1 MRGAAAAAA
10 PMAMMSVRLRFG
22 AAVAASADSS
32 LPHLRQF
39 QTPFLDDAAESRLR
53 CPHFAHVTIGASI
66 DKLDTNYK

>member
-1 MRGAAAAAA
+1 
-10 PMAMMSVRLRFG
+10 MATMSVRPRLG
-22 AAVAASADSS
+22 AAVADSGDSS

-39 QTPFLDDAAESRLR
+39 QTPFFEDAAESLLR